1 MENYSM
7 APKVLNLLKFDFYCL
22 RILYLGPIFY
32 LLVFWSLHV
41 EGGERKSLEKEKKE
55 IKCSVVHIPTM
66 KMINPSINEFFMEWF
81 YEGGLELSSCR
92 KKHIQSRRVFFN

>member
-1 MENYSM
+1 
-7 APKVLNLLKFDFYCL
+7 
-22 RILYLGPIFY
+22 
-32 LLVFWSLHV
+32 VFWSLHV

-92 KKHIQSRRVFFN
+92 KKHIQSRRVFF